1 MSLIHSRTVQGHFLP
16 TFFWTQMAIK
26 ITWSIP
32 ALISQNLTK
41 HDVHKPHG
49 SSFKLYLN
57 LFKWSGGLAE
67 AMLTH
72 FSTKAHIYFGVCMNS
87 KEQLCLFKKFDLFRK
102 AICGQLPKVYLR
114 FGDSTS
120 STQSIHYSLYLLKKK
135 KKSFFIKSNIAMGLT
150 KVTFHLFIKIKDVDR
165 ISGAVAN
172 KKPVF
177 SNKCHAVVFFILLYL
192 QKENINPR
200 NYCTL
205 KMGKK
210 VLFHE
215 QVSVI

>member
-1 MSLIHSRTVQGHFLP
+1 MANFHLGTIKVKKTVTFIKKCSLSTSWITCEMRMSLINSRTVQGHFLP
-16 TFFWTQMAIK
+16 TFFWTPMAIK

-32 ALISQNLTK
+32 ALISQTLTK
-41 HDVHKPHG
+41 HDVHKSHG

-114 FGDSTS
+114 FGDSIS
-120 STQSIHYSLYLLKKK
+120 STESIHYSLYLLKKK
-135 KKSFFIKSNIAMGLT
+135 K
-150 KVTFHLFIKIKDVDR
+150 
-165 ISGAVAN
+165 
-172 KKPVF
+172 
-177 SNKCHAVVFFILLYL
+177 
-192 QKENINPR
+192 
-200 NYCTL
+200 
-205 KMGKK
+205 
-210 VLFHE
+210 VLFHKK
-215 QVSVI
+215 